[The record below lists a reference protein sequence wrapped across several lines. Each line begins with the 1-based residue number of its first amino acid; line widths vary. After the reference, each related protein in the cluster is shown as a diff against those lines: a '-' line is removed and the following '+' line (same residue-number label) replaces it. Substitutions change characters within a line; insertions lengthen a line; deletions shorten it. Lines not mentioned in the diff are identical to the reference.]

1 MQQTFPILHFL
12 PLSFPFTFSF
22 PSLIPSVLPFAL
34 CVSLSYF
41 FLLLFSSCPNPNFCH
56 LKSCEVQL
64 SDLTLVM
71 ILQSL
76 CQDHNQV
83 NSHLAFTL
91 YFKLKIYLLSLFYF
105 LLGIFF
111 IYIWNAIRK
120 FPIHSPLPCSPTHPL
135 LLLGPGIL
143 LSYKVYDSRI
153 PLIL

>member
-12 PLSFPFTFSF
+12 PLSFPFTVSF

-91 YFKLKIYLLSLFYF
+91 YFKLKMYVLYANTYTSSCYF
-105 LLGIFF
+105 LF
-111 IYIWNAIRK
+111 IKSVITLFQTFQVKQRNIK
-120 FPIHSPLPCSPTHPL
+120 LP
-135 LLLGPGIL
+135 
-143 LSYKVYDSRI
+143 K
-153 PLIL
+153 